1 MAGSRTGSTSPQ
13 NRPGSP
19 GGQDSGPGMVDQVQ
33 GAMRSASETAS
44 ELWDDAYEQGQRY
57 YRQGSQVV
65 GEVDTATLTGWLV
78 AGGIGFGL
86 AWLFF
91 GRQSWGT
98 DDIARRMS
106 QSSDRPSGGRD
117 HRGRR

>member
-1 MAGSRTGSTSPQ
+1 MAGSRTGSTSQ
-13 NRPGSP
+13 NRTGSQ
-19 GGQDSGPGMVDQVQ
+19 GAQDSGAGMADQVQ

-57 YRQGSQVV
+57 YRQGSQAV

-91 GRQSWGT
+91 GRNSWGT
-98 DDIARRMS
+98 ENVARRMS
-106 QSSDRPSGGRD
+106 QSSDRPSGRE